1 MSSHMY
7 AFSKSI
13 RNADHVRRFTIA
25 PTAAGWEVKETQ
37 DSTVVRKQ
45 YYQDWHRVER
55 VRRAFT
61 VQLSELRQD
70 GWVDVS

>member
-1 MSSHMY
+1 MY

-13 RNADHVRRFTIA
+13 RNNDHVRRFTIE
-25 PTAAGWEVKETQ
+25 PTVAGWEVKETQ
-37 DSTVVRKQ
+37 DSQVVRQQ

-61 VQLSELRQD
+61 LQLSELRQD
-70 GWVDVS
+70 GWEEVS

>member
-1 MSSHMY
+1 MY
-7 AFSKSI
+7 AYSKSI
-13 RNADHVRRFTIA
+13 RNAGHVRRFTIA

-37 DSTVVRKQ
+37 DSKVVRQQ

-61 VQLSELRQD
+61 LALSELRQD
-70 GWVDVS
+70 GWEEVS